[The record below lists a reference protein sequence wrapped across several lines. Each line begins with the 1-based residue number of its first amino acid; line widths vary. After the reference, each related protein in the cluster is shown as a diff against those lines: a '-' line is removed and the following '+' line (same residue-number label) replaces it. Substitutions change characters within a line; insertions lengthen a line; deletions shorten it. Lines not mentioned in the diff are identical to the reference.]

1 MSHCR
6 ASAPPRAS
14 TATTRLP
21 KSIIRCRATAP
32 ATIYKYDVVSGESTL
47 FKAPEVNFDPSLFT
61 TEQVFYTSKDGTKV
75 PMFITRRKDL
85 KLDGKNPCY
94 LYAYGGFQIN
104 RTPGF
109 RPSAIMFVE
118 QGGVFC
124 EANLRGGSEYGEAW
138 HKAGMLENKQNVFDA
153 IA

>member
-1 MSHCR
+1 
-6 ASAPPRAS
+6 
-14 TATTRLP
+14 
-21 KSIIRCRATAP
+21 
-32 ATIYKYDVVSGESTL
+32 
-47 FKAPEVNFDPSLFT
+47 
-61 TEQVFYTSKDGTKV
+61 
-75 PMFITRRKDL
+75 MFITHRKDL

-124 EANLRGGSEYGEAW
+124 EANRAAARSTARHGTRPGCWRTNRTSST
-138 HKAGMLENKQNVFDA
+138 
-153 IA
+153 ISSRRPST